1 MTLFLLILLILA
13 INKVPKRVDILGKK
27 HNPPPKWVLW
37 QIVKTQV
44 TCSISSGS
52 ALYAWIKQP
61 SGTEI
66 HHNLDFSF
74 TCDSLKYMKRQLIV
88 SICIGT
94 SSELILGFDEKG
106 PTPPLCSQKGAN
118 LQIKWVMVFF

>member
-1 MTLFLLILLILA
+1 MTLFLLIMLILA
-13 INKVPKRVDILGKK
+13 INKVAKRVDILGKK
-27 HNPPPKWVLW
+27 HNPPPPPKWVLW
-37 QIVKTQV
+37 QIEKTQV
-44 TCSISSGS
+44 TCSISLGS

-106 PTPPLCSQKGAN
+106 PTPPPCVPKRGPTCKSNG
-118 LQIKWVMVFF
+118 